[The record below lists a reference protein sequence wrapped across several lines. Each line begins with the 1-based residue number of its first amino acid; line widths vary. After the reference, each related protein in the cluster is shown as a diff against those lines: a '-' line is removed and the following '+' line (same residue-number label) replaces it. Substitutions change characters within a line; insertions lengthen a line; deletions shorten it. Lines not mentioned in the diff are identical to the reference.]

1 MGSSVTRQRHHLELA
16 EEWGLKVWCRMCK
29 ITFDSLM
36 IAGKVSC
43 GEDVSKLPEEIL
55 SRLSGY
61 EIK

>member
-1 MGSSVTRQRHHLELA
+1 MTRQRHTLELA
-16 EEWGLKVWCRMCK
+16 EAWGSKVWCRICK

-43 GEDVSKLPEEIL
+43 GEDVSKLPEDLL

-61 EIK
+61 EVTKKES